1 MPAAAYI
8 VCAQSVSRDETN
20 NLVSLN
26 SVIERMVIRI
36 DPKHKKPKKKK
47 ADGPVLIPAPLKGIA
62 VWSREAADKDSE
74 FESEVVVRTPDGEES
89 IMAATTFSF
98 GKGQNL
104 QRIFLN
110 FAGIPWMNSSGV
122 LVIENRVRKSGNK
135 RWKSQSYPI
144 LVDIAKSK

>member
-1 MPAAAYI
+1 MPDAAYI
-8 VCAQSVSRDETN
+8 VCAQNVARDEKN

-26 SVIERMVIRI
+26 SVIERMLIHI

-62 VWSREAADKDSE
+62 VWSRESGDTDKE
-74 FESEVVVRTPDGEES
+74 FESEILVRTPDGEETV
-89 IMAATTFSF
+89 MASTTFTF
-98 GKGQNL
+98 TDAQNL

-110 FAGIPWMNSSGV
+110 FAGIPWMDSSGT
-122 LVIENRVRKSGNK
+122 LVVENRVRKMGNK

-144 LVDIAKSK
+144 LVDIDRS

>member
-26 SVIERMVIRI
+26 AVIERMVIRI
-36 DPKHKKPKKKK
+36 DAKHSKPEKKG
-47 ADGPVLIPAPLKGIA
+47 DGPVLIPAQLKGIA
-62 VWSREAADKDSE
+62 VWSREPADKDGE
-74 FESEVVVRTPDGEES
+74 FESEVLVRTPDGEETV
-89 IMAATTFSF
+89 MASTTFTF
-98 GKGQNL
+98 GDGQNL

-110 FAGIPWMNSSGV
+110 FAGIPWMESSGS
-122 LVIENRVRKSGNK
+122 LVVENRVRKSGNK

-144 LVDIAKSK
+144 LVDIDNA